1 MTKLNNIN
9 DIRIEIDKIDLKILN
24 LLSDRKDLVTQV
36 IKFKNRNQIVDQK
49 RIDEIF
55 VRLDKEA
62 KKRGISQILVRSLWK
77 TMIDSFISYEEE
89 IFDKT
94 QK

>member
-9 DIRIEIDKIDLKILN
+9 EIRIEIDKIDLKILN
-24 LLSDRKDLVTQV
+24 LLSERKDLVTQV

>member
-9 DIRIEIDKIDLKILN
+9 EIRIEIDKIDLKILN
-24 LLSDRKDLVTQV
+24 LLSERKDLVTQV

-62 KKRGISQILVRSLWK
+62 KKRGVSQILVRSLWK
-77 TMIDSFISYEEE
+77 IMIDSFISYEEE

>member
-24 LLSDRKDLVTQV
+24 LLSERKDLVTQV

-89 IFDKT
+89 IFYKT

>member
-24 LLSDRKDLVTQV
+24 LLSERKDLVTQV